1 MTIVDLD
8 GTLVDCN
15 SFTEFVKFLF
25 KRCPAA
31 RLPLIKIVVCRKLRI
46 MSHHAAKERIVPL
59 AADCLSTNDIKEFVR
74 FLCNRINPKVKDIIA
89 DAKEICL
96 ATAAPEIYTSVFASE
111 VGISQFKATIQGN
124 PENKGKN
131 KLDNLLNSG
140 IIFDE
145 NTIVITDH
153 RDDLPLLKA
162 NCWGVNYI
170 VNPSRRSLE
179 ALRQEGIVF
188 EII

>member
-25 KRCPAA
+25 KRFPAA
-31 RLPLIKIVVCRKLRI
+31 RFPLIKIVVCRKLRM

-59 AADCLSTNDIKEFVR
+59 AADLLSPSDIKEFVKI
-74 FLCNRINPKVKDIIA
+74 LCDKVNPKVKEIIA

-96 ATAAPEIYTSVFASE
+96 ATAAPEIYASIFASE
-111 VGISQFKATIQGN
+111 VGISQFTATVQGN
-124 PENKGKN
+124 PENKGTH

-162 NCWGVNYI
+162 NCRGVNYI

-179 ALRQEGIVF
+179 ALRQEGIRF

>member
-31 RLPLIKIVVCRKLRI
+31 RFPLIKIVVCRKLRI
-46 MSHHAAKERIVPL
+46 ISHHAAKDRIIPL
-59 AADCLSTNDIKEFVR
+59 AADLLSTTDIKEFVE
-74 FLCNRINPKVKDIIA
+74 FLCSRINTKVKEIITGA
-89 DAKEICL
+89 EGVCL
-96 ATAAPEIYTSVFASE
+96 ATAAPEIYVSSFASE
-111 VGISQFKATIQGN
+111 VSITRFNATRQGGE
-124 PENKGKN
+124 ENKGKH

-162 NCWGVNYI
+162 NCRGVNYI

-179 ALRQEGIVF
+179 ALRQEGIRF

>member
-31 RLPLIKIVVCRKLRI
+31 RFPLIKIVVCRKLRI
-46 MSHHAAKERIVPL
+46 ISHHAAKERIISL
-59 AADCLSTNDIKEFVR
+59 AADLLSTTDIKEFVE
-74 FLCNRINPKVKDIIA
+74 FLCSRINPKVKEIITGA
-89 DAKEICL
+89 EGVCL
-96 ATAAPEIYTSVFASE
+96 ATAAPEIYVSAFASE
-111 VGISQFKATIQGN
+111 VNIPRFNATRQGGE
-124 PENKGKN
+124 ENKGKH

-140 IIFDE
+140 IIFEE
-145 NTIVITDH
+145 NTIVITVIEMICH
-153 RDDLPLLKA
+153 CSRQIA
-162 NCWGVNYI
+162 GGVNYI
-170 VNPSRRSLE
+170 VNPSRRSLD
-179 ALRQEGIVF
+179 ALRQEGIRF

>member
-1 MTIVDLD
+1 MIIVDLD

-25 KRCPAA
+25 KHCPAA
-31 RLPLIKIVVCRKLRI
+31 RFPLIKIVACRKLRI
-46 MSHHAAKERIVPL
+46 ISHHAAKERIIPL
-59 AADCLSTNDIKEFVR
+59 AADLLSTDDIKEFVD
-74 FLCNRINPKVKDIIA
+74 FLCSRINPKVKEFIA
-89 DAKEICL
+89 DAREICL
-96 ATAAPEIYTSVFASE
+96 ATAAPEIYASVFASE
-111 VGISQFKATIQGN
+111 VGIFQFNATVQGI
-124 PENKGKN
+124 PENKGKH

-140 IIFDE
+140 IVFDE

-153 RDDLPLLKA
+153 GDDLPLLKA
-162 NCWGVNYI
+162 NWRGVNYI

-179 ALRQEGIVF
+179 ALRQEGIRF